1 MRLKDQVWR
10 IAFIT
15 LLIGSALVASS
26 FAQPRFFDTAEAK
39 SDQVRLTIFY
49 PTLSSIND
57 LIALRNNGLIQ
68 IENLVVIG
76 VFHAKERTNYQASIE
91 WAEQNQ
97 IQWLKFHRLAGELN
111 KDVLF
116 QTNALTDEF
125 KTIFEKSD
133 GIIFFGGA
141 DIPPYIYRKQ
151 TSLFTEIETP
161 YRSFLET
168 SFIFHLLGGHQNRN
182 FIPLLESDPSF
193 PILGICLGCQSLNVG
208 TGGTLVQDIWSEI
221 YGKGTVEEVL
231 RLGRDRWHTNPY
243 RRLFPEQN
251 LIGYN
256 MHPIKL
262 HREGKLVTAL
272 GFQASD
278 QPMVISSHHQ
288 MAGRLGKGMKV
299 IATSL
304 DGRVIESLE
313 HQKYPNVLGVQFHPE
328 FSILYD
334 RSRAYRFRP
343 EEVNKVSLLE
353 ILEGNPPSLE
363 FHQKLWHWFSEKL
376 KAHHNKKVATDH
388 LHP

>member
-10 IAFIT
+10 IGFIAP
-15 LLIGSALVASS
+15 LIGIMLVCSS
-26 FAQPRFFDTAEAK
+26 FAQPRFFDTAEVK

-49 PTLSSIND
+49 PTLGSIHD

-68 IENLVVIG
+68 IENLMVIG
-76 VFHAKERTNYQASIE
+76 VFHAKERTDYQASIE
-91 WAEQNQ
+91 WAERNQ

-111 KDVLF
+111 KNILF

-125 KTIFEKSD
+125 RTIFEKSD

-141 DIPPYIYRKQ
+141 DIPPYIYGKQ
-151 TSLFTEIETP
+151 TSLLTEIETP

-168 SFIFHLLGGHQNRN
+168 SFIFHLLGGFQNN
-182 FIPLLESDPSF
+182 KFIPLLETDPSL

-221 YGKGTVEEVL
+221 YKKRTLEDVL

-243 RRLFPEQN
+243 RRLFPEEN

-262 HREGKLVTAL
+262 HRKGKFVTAL
-272 GFQASD
+272 GFQATD
-278 QPMVISSHHQ
+278 PPMVVSSHHQ

-304 DGRVIESLE
+304 DGKVIEALE
-313 HQKYPNVLGVQFHPE
+313 HQRYPHVLGVQFHPE

-334 RSRAYRFRP
+334 RDRGHRFRP
-343 EEVNKVSLLE
+343 DDRTKISLLE
-353 ILEGNPPSLE
+353 ILEGNPQSLE
-363 FHQKLWHWFSEKL
+363 FHQKLWHWFSDKL
-376 KAHHNKKVATDH
+376 KEHHNKKVATDH
-388 LHP
+388 PHP